1 MILGQRTKAIIE
13 LAKFTGVDVSADFLK
28 NTSEHI
34 PQAGIP
40 RIHSLFEGI
49 YKPAGERYAFSV
61 LSQSAILKDHEIY
74 PDEVL
79 FQADGSWTFQYS
91 AKKTPLEAEPNKSLF
106 ACLEDKV
113 PVIVVVKVT
122 HGSQEGTRYRILG
135 PALIESFD
143 PGSRRFIMRG
153 ASVPLVDHV
162 TRYSS
167 LESAA
172 LIDIRSRLIMPFG
185 AGQVRVS
192 SISAKEVRE
201 KAFRIVLL
209 EEYRAQC
216 AVCQAKFLLREE
228 GKASVVEAD
237 AAHIISVSAAG
248 PDDPRNGLSLCRR
261 HHWAFDEGLFTV
273 TDALTVKVSSA
284 VLRAEQRRFDL
295 EEYDGEALVPPA
307 HEICRPHEE
316 AIHWHQNKIFRQG

>member
-1 MILGQRTKAIIE
+1 MNLKQRTKAILE

-28 NTSEHI
+28 NTSEHFA
-34 PQAGIP
+34 QAGIP
-40 RIHSLFEGI
+40 RIHSLIEGI
-49 YKPAGERYAFSV
+49 YKPAGEKYAFSV

-74 PDEVL
+74 PDEVT
-79 FQADGSWTFQYS
+79 FQAEGSWTFQYS

-106 ACLEDKV
+106 ACLKDNV
-113 PVIVVVKVT
+113 PVLVVVKVT
-122 HGSQEGTRYRILG
+122 HGSQEGARYRILG
-135 PALIESFD
+135 PALIEGFD
-143 PGSRRFIMRG
+143 PGGRRFIMRG
-153 ASVPLVDHV
+153 ASAPLVDQV
-162 TRYSS
+162 IRYSS

-185 AGQVRVS
+185 MGQIRES
-192 SISAKEVRE
+192 YISDKAARE
-201 KAFRIVLL
+201 KAFRRILL

-216 AVCQAKFLLREE
+216 AVCQSKFFLRDE
-228 GKASVVEAD
+228 GKASLVEAD

-273 TDALTVKVSSA
+273 TDAMMVKVSPA
-284 VLRAEQRRFDL
+284 VLRAERRRFDL
-295 EEYDGEALVPPA
+295 EEYDRESLVAPA

-316 AIHWHQNKIFRQG
+316 AIHWHQKQKFRA